1 MVTGLTS
8 RHSPVVGRND
18 SRARSRP
25 QHHRHKQRE
34 WSRGLRAARAWGAP
48 EHLPRWPVAGSGSGT
63 GAQVTG
69 QHAQDHL
76 TRRSPGWFVRVN
88 VESPVRASRAVSG
101 LVVELEAGV
110 FDLLVRV
117 LDGFGKFHRRAGRNA
132 LVELRVAEHGS

>member
-1 MVTGLTS
+1 MLPAGSSTGST
-8 RHSPVVGRND
+8 GC
-18 SRARSRP
+18 RSR
-25 QHHRHKQRE
+25 
-34 WSRGLRAARAWGAP
+34 S
-48 EHLPRWPVAGSGSGT
+48 S
-63 GAQVTG
+63 